1 MDEAA
6 TGTRP
11 WDGTLVALYRDRY
24 ADLVRVAY
32 LLTGDR
38 AVAEELVQDAFVAA
52 HRSWDRVREPMPY
65 VRTAVVNRCRSW
77 GRRQRLEGD
86 RRPAPAEPTGLGAD
100 ELWDA
105 LARLDPRRRAA
116 VVLRFYLDLPDAE
129 IAEVLGCRPATVRT
143 SIHRALHTLRQ
154 EIQR

>member
-6 TGTRP
+6 TGTRA
-11 WDGTLVALYRDRY
+11 WDAALVALYRDRY
-24 ADLVRVAY
+24 PELVRLAY

-38 AVAEELVQDAFVAA
+38 AVAEELVQDAFLGA
-52 HRSWDRVREPMPY
+52 HGSWDGVREPMPY

-77 GRRQRLEGD
+77 GRRRQLEHD
-86 RRPAPAEPTGLGAD
+86 RRPAPADPATLGAD

-105 LARLDPRRRAA
+105 LGRLDPRRRAA

-129 IAEVLGCRPATVRT
+129 IAELLGCRRATVRT

-154 EIQR
+154 EIER